1 MAKSHRDPS
10 QGQPLNLERDV
21 NRAVE
26 LLDKLQKTEYNAW
39 LGKGVNLDK
48 VRELQSILKS
58 DLFTTVREVY
68 EKVYETVDI
77 NGSAD
82 MKARATAKA
91 TVAVFAAS
99 EGQTPPR
106 VVHLPKTEEGL
117 GFNIC
122 GGKEQNC
129 PIYVSRVI
137 PGGVADRGG
146 QLQRGDQLISVNG
159 VSVEGESHE
168 KAVQLL
174 KAAQDRVSLVVRFTP
189 RILEEMESRYDKN
202 TVRTGRRPI

>member
-1 MAKSHRDPS
+1 MAKSSRDS
-10 QGQPLNLERDV
+10 NNSKPLNLERDV

-39 LGKGVNLDK
+39 LGKSVNLDK
-48 VRELQSILKS
+48 IRELQNVLKS
-58 DLFTTVREVY
+58 DLFTAVREVY
-68 EKVYETVDI
+68 ERVYDTVDI
-77 NGSAD
+77 NGTAD
-82 MKARATAKA
+82 MKARATGKA
-91 TVAVFAAS
+91 TVAIFAAS
-99 EGQTPPR
+99 EGHAPPR

-117 GFNIC
+117 GFNIM
-122 GGKEQNC
+122 GGKEQSC
-129 PIYVSRVI
+129 PIYVSKVI
-137 PGGVADRGG
+137 AGGVADRGG

-174 KAAQDRVSLVVRFTP
+174 KAALDRVTLVVRYTP

-202 TVRTGRRPI
+202 IRIGRRPM

>member
-1 MAKSHRDPS
+1 MSKS
-10 QGQPLNLERDV
+10 LNLERDV
-21 NRAVE
+21 NRAIE
-26 LLDKLQKTEYNAW
+26 LLEKLERTEYNAW
-39 LGKGVNLDK
+39 LGKGVNVEK
-48 VRELQSILKS
+48 VKQLQNVFRS
-58 DLFTTVREVY
+58 DLFKAVRQ
-68 EKVYETVDI
+68 VYETVYDTVEITGSPDI
-77 NGSAD
+77 
-82 MKARATAKA
+82 KARATAKA

-99 EGQTPPR
+99 EGHTPPR

-117 GFNIC
+117 GFNIM
-122 GGKEQNC
+122 GGKEQSC

-174 KAAQDRVSLVVRFTP
+174 KAAQDRVTLVVRFTP
-189 RILEEMESRYDKN
+189 RILDEMESRYDSRN
-202 TVRTGRRPI
+202 PRPTRRQ